1 MGKLIEDAKRAAG
14 KSKKIIKNNFGNIEA
29 PPEVPISSFGS
40 ESEEEVRPFYKEWIE
55 IRPGQYIPTDTVR
68 TTKFIQPGLYQ
79 IEWDHQNNWP
89 VFLKQRMELDE
100 LFLLP
105 NPTFNT
111 ILNDMKYFW
120 DNEKRFRDYK
130 YAYKRGILLY
140 GPPGSGKSSLVALLS
155 DTIIKRNGIVFSI
168 KNSTDLVVYSNAI
181 SKAFR
186 NIQPNTPVLTLIEDI
201 DGLLAYKDNETLLLN
216 ILDGIYQS
224 HNVVYLACTNYPEKL
239 EERILNRPSRFDKRY
254 LIDYPDAETRKF
266 YLEKKIKSFDL
277 DKVDL
282 SDIVTRTEGLS
293 LAHLGE
299 FIKSVF
305 IFGKSIEDSIE
316 ELKDMGKFISSSKFI
331 NKPKTGFSK

>member
-1 MGKLIEDAKRAAG
+1 MDEITNVTKRA
-14 KSKKIIKNNFGNIEA
+14 SKKPTAEIKFDYIEA
-29 PPEVPISSFGS
+29 PPIKTPLFGD
-40 ESEEEVRPFYKEWIE
+40 EPAEEEVKPFYKEWIE
-55 IRPGQYIPTDTVR
+55 IRPGEYIPSDTVKI
-68 TTKFIQPGLYQ
+68 TKFVQPGMYN
-79 IEWDHQNNWP
+79 IEWDHQNGWP
-89 VFLKQRMELDE
+89 VFLKQKINLDE
-100 LFLLP
+100 LFVLP
-105 NPTFNT
+105 DPVFNT

-120 DNEKRFRDYK
+120 DNEIKFKNYK

-155 DTIIKRNGIVFSI
+155 EAIIKKQGVVISI
-168 KNSTDLVVYSNAI
+168 KNGDDLVRYVNAI
-181 SKAFR
+181 GKAFR
-186 NIQPNTPVLTLIEDI
+186 HIEPTTPILTLIEDI

-254 LIDYPDAETRKF
+254 LIDLPNAETRKF
-266 YLEKKIKSFDL
+266 YLEKKIKSTDL

-282 SDIVTRTEGLS
+282 DDVVSKTEGLS

-305 IFGKSIEDSIE
+305 IFGKSIEDSIG
-316 ELKDMGKFISSSKFI
+316 ELKDMGKFISSSRFKTTQS
-331 NKPKTGFSK
+331 KTGFSK